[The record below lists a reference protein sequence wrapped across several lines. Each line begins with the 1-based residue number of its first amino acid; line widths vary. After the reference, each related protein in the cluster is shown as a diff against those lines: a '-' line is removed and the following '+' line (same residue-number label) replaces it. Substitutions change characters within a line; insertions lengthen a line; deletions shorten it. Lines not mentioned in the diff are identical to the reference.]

1 MGTLLCAVFSSLL
14 VIFPFPI
21 RISASIRVTYLQ
33 IQTVK
38 TNSLVS
44 TFVSFL
50 KSSSY
55 PALTMTNIVT
65 EKRKLQIQKLV
76 GFFFC
81 TVHTTVL
88 GWKVWFAF
96 MEQKRHVLAKKT
108 HSASKQKEKMI
119 EVTGQ
124 WHQTFIKTYFL
135 VSLSYAAVWSNEEL
149 AVYLILAIVF
159 L

>member
-76 GFFFC
+76 GFFF
-81 TVHTTVL
+81 VL
-88 GWKVWFAF
+88 FIQQFWAEKSDLPLWNR
-96 MEQKRHVLAKKT
+96 KDVLAKKT